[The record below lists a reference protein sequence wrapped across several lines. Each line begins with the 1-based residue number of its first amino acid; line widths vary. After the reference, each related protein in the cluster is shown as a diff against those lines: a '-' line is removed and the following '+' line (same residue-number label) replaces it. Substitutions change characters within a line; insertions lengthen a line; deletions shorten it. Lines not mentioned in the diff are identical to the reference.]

1 MVIFAKSLLAANK
14 LSESFK
20 NRLTDKNY
28 LSVLNGK
35 IDHFETKFYHH
46 MIEKTQNSKVRI
58 FEISGKEEESMKKE
72 KKKKI
77 DTNDRNRKSKP
88 SDNKNL
94 KSSIELIDAK
104 LYMNAVTVIQG
115 GADKN
120 NCQTLVN
127 VALKTGRKHQIRA
140 QMSHIGTTVRQTD
153 RQTYRHRDVYTF
165 FLPFFLSC

>member
-14 LSESFK
+14 LSDSFK

-58 FEISGKEEESMKKE
+58 FEINGEEENVKKE

-77 DTNDRNRKSKP
+77 ETNDRNRRNNH
-88 SDNKNL
+88 SDNKINL
-94 KSSIELIDAK
+94 NSIELIDAK

-140 QMSHIGTTVRQTD
+140 QMSHIGTTD
-153 RQTYRHRDVYTF
+153 RQIDR
-165 FLPFFLSC
+165 